1 MVAMSRFLDERGRIL
16 GKVNIIDLLVLLVIV
31 AVVILAAVRFKDASL
46 DTVPVRVN
54 FIVGEVRAAEVAALK
69 VEGVVTDDGGTVFG
83 QVQEVAVAPSREE
96 MLTGTGELKV
106 FDSPIFSDVVVEVL
120 GQGVVS
126 GSSVRVGSVPIRVGK
141 RIKLIGVGFEVET
154 TILSVVWGEEA
165 TK

>member
-1 MVAMSRFLDERGRIL
+1 
-16 GKVNIIDLLVLLVIV
+16 
-31 AVVILAAVRFKDASL
+31 
-46 DTVPVRVN
+46 
-54 FIVGEVRAAEVAALK
+54 
-69 VEGVVTDDGGTVFG
+69 
-83 QVQEVAVAPSREE
+83 VQEVAVAPSREE
-96 MLTGTGELKV
+96 LLTGTGELKV